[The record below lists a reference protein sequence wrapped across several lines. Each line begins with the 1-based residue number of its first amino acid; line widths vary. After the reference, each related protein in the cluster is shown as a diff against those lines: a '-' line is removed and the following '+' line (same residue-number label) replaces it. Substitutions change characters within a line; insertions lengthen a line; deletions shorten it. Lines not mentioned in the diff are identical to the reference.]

1 MQNGRLV
8 DSPMWSKV
16 QTIFPVNRWDKPAS
30 VLHDEELDVAITVE
44 NARELAIRPTLAS
57 AGFELVDQ
65 PGAAFDFDTESGR
78 AAYLLQTADLVCGL
92 TGASFAMVFHSMTR
106 RSDRDNKD
114 SAKGTGGLNSN
125 HHAAVMRVHADFTP
139 TNGPQRV
146 ADLEA
151 RGLVPGGTLKKRWSI
166 VNVWRS
172 ISPHPIEERPLAL
185 LDARTVDQDAVW
197 SYSLVHEPT
206 AEVGENNSIAYSKS
220 HRWFYYPKQTIDEA
234 LVFYTFDGAK
244 AGSPRFVFHTAFDP
258 PTPADIRLPPRESIE
273 ARCLVVFDD

>member
-1 MQNGRLV
+1 
-8 DSPMWSKV
+8 MWSKV
-16 QTIFPVNRWDKPAS
+16 QSIFPINRWEQPAS
-30 VLHDEELDVAITVE
+30 ILHDEELKVAITVE
-44 NARELAIRPTLAS
+44 NARELAIRLTLAS
-57 AGFELVDQ
+57 AGFEMVDQ
-65 PGAAFDFDTESGR
+65 PGSSFDFDSESGR
-78 AAYLLQTADLVCGL
+78 AAYLEQTADLVRGM
-92 TGASFAMVFHSMTR
+92 TGASFATVFHSMTR

-114 SAKGTGGLNSN
+114 STKGTGGLDSK

-139 TNGPQRV
+139 ANGPQRV

-151 RGLVPGGTLKKRWSI
+151 RGLVPKGTLEKRWSI

-206 AEVGENNSIAYSKS
+206 AEVGENNSIAYSED
-220 HRWFYYPKQTIDEA
+220 HRWFYYPKLTLDEA
-234 LVFYTFDGAK
+234 LVFYTFDGAN

-258 PTPADIRLPPRESIE
+258 PTPAGSRPPPRESIE
-273 ARCLVVFDD
+273 ARCLAVFDD